1 MQMQA
6 QNQLAMAGLL
16 SDMDF
21 SSLSGGGGGGAD
33 VDMRNL
39 TGGIPTSVIT
49 GGGSGF
55 GSAGYDT
62 TGGIFGGF
70 TPIEF

>member
-1 MQMQA
+1 
-6 QNQLAMAGLL
+6 
-16 SDMDF
+16 
-21 SSLSGGGGGGAD
+21 
-33 VDMRNL
+33 RNL

-55 GSAGYDT
+55 GSAGYDP